1 MKKVFIETLG
11 CLKNVNDTQVFSGLL
26 LENGFE
32 IVEDVY
38 EADIMIVNTCGFI
51 NDAKVES
58 IDKILELA
66 RFSDKLLVVSGCLSK
81 RYAKDLYEEMPE
93 VDIFI
98 GVNEYDKLADIL
110 KKAKKGE
117 RFVLT
122 EEYTEELE
130 TESRVLPEGTYSA
143 TIKIGEGC
151 DNRCT
156 YCAIPYIR
164 GPYRSRPMELVI
176 AEAKKLAAAGV
187 KEILLIAQDTAAYG
201 KDLYGRYNLHELLR
215 ELCKIDGIKWIRIMY
230 CYEDKITDE
239 LIQVMAE
246 EEKICKYVDIPIQ
259 HIADNVLK
267 GMARRS
273 TKKSILETIGK
284 LKAAMPDI
292 AIRTTL
298 ITGFPGETDEDFD
311 QLYEFVEQTKFA
323 RLGAFTYSQEE
334 GTPAATMPNQ
344 IDEEL
349 KEARKDA
356 IMREQM
362 FISNENNC
370 NMIGKVYEVIIDE
383 KDQDEGVYIGRT
395 QYDAPEIDNQ
405 VIIKSDRDHK
415 PGDFINVEIYD
426 AYDYDIVG
434 REID

>member
-1 MKKVFIETLG
+1 MKVFIETLG
-11 CLKNVNDTQVFSGLL
+11 CLKNVNDSQVFSGLL
-26 LENGFE
+26 EENGYE

-38 EADIMIVNTCGFI
+38 ESDIMIVNTCGFI

-66 RFSDKLLVVSGCLSK
+66 RFSDKLLVVSGCLAK
-81 RYAKDLYEEMPE
+81 RYADQLYEEMPE
-93 VDIFI
+93 VDVFI
-98 GVNEYDKLADIL
+98 GVNEYDRLPEIL
-110 KKAKKGE
+110 KNVKKGE

-122 EEYTEELE
+122 GEYEKELE
-130 TESRVLPEGTYSA
+130 TESRKLPEGTYSA

-176 AEAKKLAAAGV
+176 EEAEKLAKNGV
-187 KEILLIAQDTAAYG
+187 KELILIAQDTAAYG
-201 KDLYGRYNLHELLR
+201 KDLYGEYNLHVLLNK
-215 ELCKIDGIKWIRIMY
+215 LCKIDGIKWIRIMY

-239 LIQVMAE
+239 LIKTMAE
-246 EEKICKYVDIPIQ
+246 EEKICKYIDIPIQ
-259 HIADNVLK
+259 HISDNVLK

-273 TKKSILETIGK
+273 TKKSILETIDK
-284 LKAAMPDI
+284 LKTAMPDI

-298 ITGFPGETDEDFD
+298 ITGFPGETEDDFD
-311 QLYEFVEQTKFA
+311 QLYEFVENTKFA

-334 GTPAATMPNQ
+334 GTPAATMENQ

-370 NMIGKVYEVIIDE
+370 NMIGKTYEVIIDA
-383 KDQDEGVYIGRT
+383 KDVDEGVYLGRT

-405 VIIKSDRDHK
+405 VIIKSDRNHK
-415 PGDFINVEIYD
+415 PGDFIKVEIYD

>member
-1 MKKVFIETLG
+1 MRVFIETLG
-11 CLKNVNDTQVFSGLL
+11 CLKNVNDSQVFAGI
-26 LENGFE
+26 LEEDGFE
-32 IVEDVY
+32 ITEDVM
-38 EADIMIVNTCGFI
+38 EADVMIVNTCGFI

-66 RFSDKLLVVSGCLSK
+66 RFTDKLLVVSGCLAK
-81 RYAKDLYEEMPE
+81 RYAYQLYDEMPE

-98 GVNEYDKLADIL
+98 GVNEYDKLPEIL
-110 KKAKKGE
+110 RKAKKGE

-130 TESRVLPEGTYSA
+130 TETRKLPENTYSA

-176 AEAKKLAAAGV
+176 QEAKKLADNGV
-187 KEILLIAQDTAAYG
+187 KELILIAQDTAAYG
-201 KDLYGRYNLHELLR
+201 KDLYGEYNLHVLLKK
-215 ELCKIDGIKWIRIMY
+215 LCAIEGIRWIRIMY

-239 LIQVMAE
+239 LIKTMAE
-246 EEKICKYVDIPIQ
+246 EEKICHYIDIPIQ
-259 HIADNVLK
+259 HISDNVLK

-273 TKKSILETIGK
+273 TKQSILDTIKK
-284 LKAAMPDI
+284 LKTAMPDI

-298 ITGFPGETDEDFD
+298 ITGFPGETEDDFD
-311 QLYEFVEQTKFA
+311 QLYEFVETTKFA
-323 RLGAFTYSQEE
+323 RLGAFAYSQEE
-334 GTPAATMPNQ
+334 GTPAATMENQ
-344 IDEEL
+344 VDQEL

-370 NMIGKVYEVIIDE
+370 NMIGKVYNVIIDE
-383 KDQDEGVYIGRT
+383 LDQEEGVYLGRT

-405 VIIKSDRDHK
+405 VIIKSDRVHN
-415 PGDFINVEIYD
+415 PGDFIKVEIYD

-434 REID
+434 KEID

>member
-1 MKKVFIETLG
+1 MRVFIETLG
-11 CLKNVNDTQVFSGLL
+11 CLKNVNDSQVFAGI
-26 LENGFE
+26 LEDEGFE
-32 IVEDVY
+32 ITEDVMD
-38 EADIMIVNTCGFI
+38 ADVMIVNTCGFI

-66 RFSDKLLVVSGCLSK
+66 RFADKLLVVSGCLAK
-81 RYAKDLYEEMPE
+81 RYAYQLYDEMPE

-98 GVNEYDKLADIL
+98 GVNEYDRLPEIL
-110 KKAKKGE
+110 RNAKKGK

-130 TESRVLPEGTYSA
+130 TEFRKLPENTYSA

-164 GPYRSRPMELVI
+164 GPYRSRPMELVLE
-176 AEAKKLAAAGV
+176 EAKKLADKGV
-187 KEILLIAQDTAAYG
+187 KELILIAQDTAAYG
-201 KDLYGRYNLHELLR
+201 KDLYGEYNLHVLLKK
-215 ELCKIDGIKWIRIMY
+215 LCAIDGIQWIRIMY

-239 LIQVMAE
+239 LIQTMAE
-246 EEKICKYVDIPIQ
+246 EEKICNYIDIPIQ
-259 HIADNVLK
+259 HISNNVLK

-273 TKKSILETIGK
+273 TKKSILETIKK
-284 LKAAMPDI
+284 LKTAMPDI

-311 QLYEFVEQTKFA
+311 QLYEFVEETKFA
-323 RLGAFTYSQEE
+323 RLGAFAYSQEE
-334 GTPAATMPNQ
+334 GTPAATMDNQ
-344 IDEEL
+344 VDEEL

-370 NMIGKVYEVIIDE
+370 NMIGKVYNVIIDE
-383 KDQDEGVYIGRT
+383 LDQEEGVYIGRT

-405 VIIKSDRDHK
+405 VIIKSDRNHK
-415 PGDFINVEIYD
+415 PGDFIKVEIYD

-434 REID
+434 KEID

>member
-1 MKKVFIETLG
+1 MKVFIETLG
-11 CLKNVNDTQVFSGLL
+11 CLKNVNDSQVFAGLL
-26 LENGFE
+26 EENGYE
-32 IVEDVY
+32 IVQDVY
-38 EADIMIVNTCGFI
+38 ESDIMIVNTCGFI

-66 RFSDKLLVVSGCLSK
+66 RFSDKLLVVSGCLAK
-81 RYAKDLYEEMPE
+81 RYAYQLYDEMPE
-93 VDIFI
+93 VDVFI
-98 GVNEYDKLADIL
+98 GVNEYDKLPEIL
-110 KKAKKGE
+110 KKVKKGD

-122 EEYTEELE
+122 EEYEEELE
-130 TESRVLPEGTYSA
+130 TDSRKLPEGTYSA
-143 TIKIGEGC
+143 TVKIGEGC

-164 GPYRSRPMELVI
+164 GPYRSRPMELVLEE
-176 AEAKKLAAAGV
+176 AEKLAKDGV
-187 KEILLIAQDTAAYG
+187 KELILIAQDTAAYG
-201 KDLYGRYNLHELLR
+201 KDLYGEYNLHVLLKK
-215 ELCKIDGIKWIRIMY
+215 LCKIDGIRWIRIMY

-239 LIQVMAE
+239 LIKTMAE
-246 EEKICKYVDIPIQ
+246 EEKICKYIDIPIQ
-259 HIADNVLK
+259 HISDNVLK

-273 TKKSILETIGK
+273 TKKSILETIKK
-284 LKAAMPDI
+284 LKEAMPDI

-298 ITGFPGETDEDFD
+298 ITGFPGETEEDFD
-311 QLYEFVEQTKFA
+311 QLYEFVEETKFA

-334 GTPAATMPNQ
+334 GTPAATMENQ
-344 IDEEL
+344 VDEEL

-370 NMIGKVYEVIIDE
+370 NMIGKTYDVIIDE
-383 KDQDEGVYIGRT
+383 KDLDEGVYLGRT

-405 VIIKSDRDHK
+405 VIIKSDREHK
-415 PGDFINVEIYD
+415 PGDFIKVEIYD